1 MAQPG
6 SAPALGA
13 GGRRFESGRP
23 DNEEARWRQGF
34 GAGCPGGRRR
44 VCSTFVFPTRLG
56 PRLTHGVS
64 VRIDPVSGRL
74 KGARDPGSAARGF
87 DGPWNLPD
95 GRSARIGPA
104 RVARQPLVLA
114 GESSSDALDG
124 PRPPG
129 NASAKPTARGS
140 NPLRRRRSHRERWLL
155 GCPRRDSSNVA
166 RVARPSTSGRP
177 FASVPSGVRRS
188 VRAIPRRAHRTIWL
202 GKVSFTDRR
211 PEQMALVHDRFA
223 DSVRRALDPTGAS
236 RTTESGASRSRA
248 TVGRR
253 SRGTRVSP
261 PEVTRGSRLR
271 RGAS

>member
-1 MAQPG
+1 MASTSAAVSTCRPASSSFDRCSRRGPAGDGTRPG
-6 SAPALGA
+6 TRDLSCVGTSGAAGWVDPRSKPTRAPRSNCPNAPHARPIVACRPAARRPTLGA
-13 GGRRFESGRP
+13 LL
-23 DNEEARWRQGF
+23 Q
-34 GAGCPGGRRR
+34 
-44 VCSTFVFPTRLG
+44 TR
-56 PRLTHGVS
+56 
-64 VRIDPVSGRL
+64 
-74 KGARDPGSAARGF
+74 
-87 DGPWNLPD
+87 
-95 GRSARIGPA
+95 
-104 RVARQPLVLA
+104 
-114 GESSSDALDG
+114 ESSSDALDG

-140 NPLRRRRSHRERWLL
+140 NPLRRRRSHRERCLL

-177 FASVPSGVRRS
+177 FASVRSGVRRS

-261 PEVTRGSRLR
+261 PEATRGSRLR